1 VTKSTKCTDFI
12 ANAGGEEAAMV
23 ETRVPPSE
31 QGLSD
36 AEEKVLAE
44 VLVAMRAVRHGEIRL
59 AVQDSRVI
67 QIDRTEKHRLV

>member
-1 VTKSTKCTDFI
+1 
-12 ANAGGEEAAMV
+12 MV
-23 ETRVPPSE
+23 ETRVPPITRTGE

-36 AEEKVLAE
+36 AEERVLAE

-67 QIDRTEKHRLV
+67 QIDTTDKHRLV

>member
-1 VTKSTKCTDFI
+1 
-12 ANAGGEEAAMV
+12 MV

>member
-1 VTKSTKCTDFI
+1 
-12 ANAGGEEAAMV
+12 MV
-23 ETRVPPSE
+23 ETRVPPGE

-44 VLVAMRAVRHGEIRL
+44 VLVAMRAVRYGEIRL